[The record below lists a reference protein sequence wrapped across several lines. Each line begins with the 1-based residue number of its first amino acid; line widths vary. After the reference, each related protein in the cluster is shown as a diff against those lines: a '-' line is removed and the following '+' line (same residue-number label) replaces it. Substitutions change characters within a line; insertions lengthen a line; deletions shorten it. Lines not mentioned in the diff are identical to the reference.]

1 MNVQK
6 SKQHAHAHAHAH
18 QGRMAQSGLHQEGG
32 SQHTLPLVA
41 HQTQWRLPFA
51 SQAPPFASARNP
63 KTSTNKQAKKKK
75 KTPKPCAL
83 VHACVLCA
91 YVCRVCM
98 RVCFRQPAGR
108 LGTCVEASKS
118 RTSSSSLASS
128 LSSQNVIRWI
138 HTLTNVRFS
147 QTLQTNRSC
156 ASIHHSFSSI
166 ESKPKAQ
173 S

>member
-1 MNVQK
+1 MLMLMLTKVVWLNPGCTRK
-6 SKQHAHAHAHAH
+6 
-18 QGRMAQSGLHQEGG
+18 
-32 SQHTLPLVA
+32 VA
-41 HQTQWRLPFA
+41 HSILFLWSHIKHNGVFLSLLKLLRLHLRETPK
-51 SQAPPFASARNP
+51 QAQ
-63 KTSTNKQAKKKK
+63 TNKQKKKK